1 MGGVGGASPAR
12 TNGPRDAQPGFAGI
26 GPPASMRVTRVI
38 LASAHLN
45 HDPGDNPGGS
55 STSRDLGPGVW
66 PWMISIA
73 ASRLIRSAPA
83 MFTTQFDAG

>member
-1 MGGVGGASPAR
+1 MGGAGGRRLR

-45 HDPGDNPGGS
+45 HDPGDNRGGAPP
-55 STSRDLGPGVW
+55 REILGQRYG
-66 PWMISIA
+66 
-73 ASRLIRSAPA
+73 L
-83 MFTTQFDAG
+83 G